1 MAQDFIGVI
10 VTAYSSTPIAIINP
24 DDDSELDNPR
34 LLLIQGTNEPLM
46 MVKVPRGDYMGALS
60 MDQVA
65 ELVARFKP
73 NDPNIPG

>member
-10 VTAYSSTPIAIINP
+10 VTAHSGTPIAIINP

-60 MDQVA
+60 LDQVA

-73 NDPNIPG
+73 DDPNIPS